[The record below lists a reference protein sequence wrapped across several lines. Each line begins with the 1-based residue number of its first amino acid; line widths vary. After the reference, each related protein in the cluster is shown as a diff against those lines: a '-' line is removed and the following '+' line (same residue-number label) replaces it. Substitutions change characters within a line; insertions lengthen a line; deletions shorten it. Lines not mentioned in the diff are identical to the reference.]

1 MAAPVGDEAETS
13 IVHKVAYI
21 FNPSDDED
29 DEANNS
35 VNGGATTSPS
45 ESRKSR
51 KHGRTNDRTPKSK
64 KRRTAKGKSK
74 ADGDDAQDDG
84 HEEHGEENNALAAFP
99 PLLQG
104 REAPEAI
111 ARRKQLFNSLW
122 TKLDDRI
129 QTVLQRSNQA
139 TLSAVMDF
147 VEKPIQTKLLAAF
160 VILGPAA
167 TTDMLLF
174 RQLSSSFTESEKTI
188 NSEKATKDKDRCVR
202 RMVRLRAA
210 EAPNLRA
217 ALKTIVQIASSPS
230 SGNGVDGGEADEDD
244 VVAHNGNKYLA
255 YDLEAV
261 AAAITNQSTSR
272 IVVAFEDSEA
282 FDAAL
287 LADLLSFLH
296 SWLDRIPF
304 VLLFGVATSVDLFQA
319 RLPKQAA
326 HRLSAAQFDVAPSS
340 AVLDRLVRRA
350 VAAADVPLRIGP
362 SLLRSLA
369 ERQDEQVTGVSVF
382 VNSLKYAYM
391 CYFYA
396 NPLSVFLRDIGDSDD
411 TTTQDNLLKNADY
424 LTAIRQL
431 PSFRRHVEALVAD
444 VDIDAAKQLLGDT
457 PDEQQYLR
465 TAVANQLQYQR
476 RWNQRIARS
485 VQLAAASGMFPGR
498 SFTELY
504 ITALEDQRGA
514 NEDAFTLEE
523 DDTSLAATMTTAI
536 RRMSS
541 VELIAMIRRLV
552 LAVQAGDAELALE
565 APPENI
571 AEPAEGTD
579 PYETNWTTLSTNL
592 AKIADQIE
600 ELQKKLEVTY
610 ANRARSRIM
619 MLKAAGSGPS
629 SPGGGG
635 PPQLRSKYTAQSKVL
650 RTTVVAQKVQLS
662 RDSMLLTEED
672 EAFSE
677 LVDAT
682 VAAVTGVVD
691 VEPATIS
698 RAAAAPSSLASPS
711 PSPAGRLWLQEVWLY
726 DARAPYRDVFIPRPG
741 LVVERALAR
750 PHDYLACE
758 CCAGT
763 GAPPKKKK
771 KSSKKDNDED
781 KGSIRPTLPATA
793 ILYQLYL
800 DAGPLINV
808 ADLWEAFQNAV
819 SDSGNGPRDDKE
831 GDAARN
837 KDKEAAENNS
847 DNAAEGDEEAEEDTQ
862 ERRHLVQFYQGLS
875 EMKTLGYIKPTRRKV
890 DHVAKIK
897 WL

>member
-1 MAAPVGDEAETS
+1 MAALAGEDAETS
-13 IVHKVAYI
+13 IVHRSIPANPQKVAYI

-29 DEANNS
+29 DEANNGE
-35 VNGGATTSPS
+35 NRGATTSPS
-45 ESRKSR
+45 ASRSSR

-64 KRRTAKGKSK
+64 KRRTAKGKAK
-74 ADGDDAQDDG
+74 VDCDGDGDGEQDREGDG
-84 HEEHGEENNALAAFP
+84 DENAGDDNALASFP

-104 REAPEAI
+104 REASEAV
-111 ARRKQLFNSLW
+111 ARRRQLFNSLW
-122 TKLDDRI
+122 AQLDDRI

-147 VEKPIQTKLLAAF
+147 IEKPTQTKLPAAF

-174 RQLSSSFTESEKTI
+174 RQLSASLTESEKTI
-188 NSEKATKDKDRCVR
+188 NRDSSSKGKDRCVR

-217 ALKTIVQIASSPS
+217 ALKTIVQVASSAPS
-230 SGNGVDGGEADEDD
+230 PGNGVDDGADEDD

-261 AAAITNQSTSR
+261 AAAISDPATSR

-282 FDAAL
+282 FDGAL
-287 LADLLSFLH
+287 LADLISFLH
-296 SWLDRIPF
+296 SWFDRIPF

-326 HRLSAAQFDVAPSS
+326 HRLSAAQFDIAPSS
-340 AVLDRLVRRA
+340 AVLDRL
-350 VAAADVPLRIGP
+350 
-362 SLLRSLA
+362 A
-369 ERQDEQVTGVSVF
+369 ERQDEQVAGVSVF
-382 VNSLKYAYM
+382 VNSLKEKYAYM

-396 NPLSVFLRDIGDSDD
+396 NPLSVFLHDIGDSTV
-411 TTTQDNLLKNADY
+411 TTTQDTLLQNTDY
-424 LTAIRQL
+424 LTAFRQL
-431 PSFRRHVEALVAD
+431 PSFRRHVKALVTD
-444 VDIDAAKQLLGDT
+444 GDIDVAKQLLSDK
-457 PDEQQYLR
+457 PDQQQFLR
-465 TAVANQLQYQR
+465 QAVAGQMQYQR
-476 RWNQRIARS
+476 RWNERIARA
-485 VQLAAASGMFPGR
+485 VHLAAASGVFPGQ

-514 NEDAFTLEE
+514 NEDGFTL
-523 DDTSLAATMTTAI
+523 DDDDSSLAATMTTAI
-536 RRMSS
+536 RRMTSS
-541 VELIAMIRRLV
+541 ELVTVLRRLIA
-552 LAVQAGDAELALE
+552 AAEAGDAELALE
-565 APPENI
+565 APPDDT
-571 AEPAEGTD
+571 AELAGDMD
-579 PYETNWTTLSTNL
+579 PYQASWATLPSNL
-592 AKIADQIE
+592 AKIAGQIE
-600 ELQKKLEVTY
+600 ELQKKLEASY

-619 MLKAAGSGPS
+619 SLKAAGGGPS
-629 SPGGGG
+629 SPGGGGG

-662 RDSMLLTEED
+662 RDSMALTEED
-672 EAFSE
+672 QTFTE
-677 LVDAT
+677 LVDAA
-682 VAAVTGVVD
+682 VAAVVGVVD
-691 VEPATIS
+691 VEPATAS
-698 RAAAAPSSLASPS
+698 RAAVAPSSLATPS
-711 PSPAGRLWLQEVWLY
+711 SSPASRLWLQEVWLY
-726 DARAPYRDVFIPRPG
+726 NAQAPYRDVFIPRPG

-763 GAPPKKKK
+763 EPSQNT
-771 KSSKKDNDED
+771 SSKKNGDTER
-781 KGSIRPTLPATA
+781 GSIRPTLPATA

-819 SDSGNGPRDDKE
+819 SENGNRRKDKDGNE
-831 GDAARN
+831 N
-837 KDKEAAENNS
+837 KNKEAAANNG
-847 DNAAEGDEEAEEDTQ
+847 DNAAEGEEEAEDNTL

>member
-1 MAAPVGDEAETS
+1 
-13 IVHKVAYI
+13 
-21 FNPSDDED
+21 
-29 DEANNS
+29 
-35 VNGGATTSPS
+35 
-45 ESRKSR
+45 
-51 KHGRTNDRTPKSK
+51 
-64 KRRTAKGKSK
+64 
-74 ADGDDAQDDG
+74 
-84 HEEHGEENNALAAFP
+84 
-99 PLLQG
+99 
-104 REAPEAI
+104 
-111 ARRKQLFNSLW
+111 
-122 TKLDDRI
+122 
-129 QTVLQRSNQA
+129 
-139 TLSAVMDF
+139 
-147 VEKPIQTKLLAAF
+147 
-160 VILGPAA
+160 
-167 TTDMLLF
+167 
-174 RQLSSSFTESEKTI
+174 
-188 NSEKATKDKDRCVR
+188 
-202 RMVRLRAA
+202 
-210 EAPNLRA
+210 
-217 ALKTIVQIASSPS
+217 
-230 SGNGVDGGEADEDD
+230 
-244 VVAHNGNKYLA
+244 
-255 YDLEAV
+255 
-261 AAAITNQSTSR
+261 
-272 IVVAFEDSEA
+272 
-282 FDAAL
+282 
-287 LADLLSFLH
+287 
-296 SWLDRIPF
+296 
-304 VLLFGVATSVDLFQA
+304 
-319 RLPKQAA
+319 
-326 HRLSAAQFDVAPSS
+326 
-340 AVLDRLVRRA
+340 
-350 VAAADVPLRIGP
+350 
-362 SLLRSLA
+362 
-369 ERQDEQVTGVSVF
+369 
-382 VNSLKYAYM
+382 M

-396 NPLSVFLRDIGDSDD
+396 NPLSVFLRDIGDGDD
-411 TTTQDNLLKNADY
+411 TTTQDALLQNADY
-424 LTAIRQL
+424 LTAVRQL

-444 VDIDAAKQLLGDT
+444 GDIDAAKQLLGDT
-457 PDEQQYLR
+457 PDQQQYLR
-465 TAVANQLQYQR
+465 TSVANQLQYQR

-485 VQLAAASGMFPGR
+485 VQLAAASGVFPGQ

-514 NEDAFTLEE
+514 NEDAFTLED

-541 VELIAMIRRLV
+541 AELVAMIRRLV

-565 APPENI
+565 APTENI
-571 AEPAEGTD
+571 AEPTEGAD
-579 PYETNWTTLSTNL
+579 PYETNWTTFSANL
-592 AKIADQIE
+592 TKIADQIE
-600 ELQKKLEVTY
+600 ELQKKLEASY

-619 MLKAAGSGPS
+619 SIKAAGGGPS
-629 SPGGGG
+629 SPGGGGG

-682 VAAVTGVVD
+682 TAAVAGVVD
-691 VEPATIS
+691 VEPATVS

-726 DARAPYRDVFIPRPG
+726 NAQAPYRDVFIPRPG

-763 GAPPKKKK
+763 GAPTKKK
-771 KSSKKDNDED
+771 KSGKKDDGDEE

-819 SDSGNGPRDDKE
+819 SDSGNGPKDDKE
-831 GDAARN
+831 GSAT
-837 KDKEAAENNS
+837 ENNG

>member
-1 MAAPVGDEAETS
+1 MAASAGEDAETS
-13 IVHKVAYI
+13 IVHQVAYI

-29 DEANNS
+29 DEANNGE
-35 VNGGATTSPS
+35 NRGATTSPS
-45 ESRKSR
+45 ASRSSR

-64 KRRTAKGKSK
+64 KRRTAKGKAK
-74 ADGDDAQDDG
+74 VGGDGEQDRDGDGDENAGDD
-84 HEEHGEENNALAAFP
+84 NALAAFP

-104 REAPEAI
+104 REAPEAV
-111 ARRKQLFNSLW
+111 ARRRQLFNSLW
-122 TKLDDRI
+122 AQLDDRI

-147 VEKPIQTKLLAAF
+147 IEKPTQTKLPAAF

-174 RQLSSSFTESEKTI
+174 RQLSAALTESEKTI
-188 NSEKATKDKDRCVR
+188 NRDSSSKGKDRCVR
-202 RMVRLRAA
+202 RIVRLRAA

-217 ALKTIVQIASSPS
+217 ALKTIVQVASSVPS
-230 SGNGVDGGEADEDD
+230 PGNGVDDGGADEDD

-261 AAAITNQSTSR
+261 AAAISDPGASR

-282 FDAAL
+282 FDGAL
-287 LADLLSFLH
+287 LADLISFLH
-296 SWLDRIPF
+296 SWFDRIPF

-326 HRLSAAQFDVAPSS
+326 HRLSAAQFDIAPSS
-340 AVLDRLVRRA
+340 AVLDRLVRCA
-350 VAAADVPLRIGP
+350 VAAADIPLRIGP

-396 NPLSVFLRDIGDSDD
+396 NPLSVFLHDIGDSTA
-411 TTTQDNLLKNADY
+411 TTAQDALLQNTDY
-424 LTAIRQL
+424 LTAFRQL
-431 PSFRRHVEALVAD
+431 PSFRRHVEALVTD
-444 VDIDAAKQLLGDT
+444 GDIDVAKQLLSDT
-457 PDEQQYLR
+457 PDQQQFLR
-465 TAVANQLQYQR
+465 QAVTDQLQYQR
-476 RWNQRIARS
+476 CWNERIARA
-485 VQLAAASGMFPGR
+485 VHLAAASGVFPGQ

-514 NEDAFTLEE
+514 NQDAFTL
-523 DDTSLAATMTTAI
+523 DDDDSSVAATMTTAI

-541 VELIAMIRRLV
+541 SELVTLLRRLIAV
-552 LAVQAGDAELALE
+552 VEAGDPELALE
-565 APPENI
+565 APPGDT
-571 AEPAEGTD
+571 AELAGDVD
-579 PYETNWTTLSTNL
+579 PYQASWATLPSNL
-592 AKIADQIE
+592 AKIAGQIE
-600 ELQKKLEVTY
+600 ELQKKLEASY

-619 MLKAAGSGPS
+619 SLKAAGGGPS
-629 SPGGGG
+629 SPGGGGG

-662 RDSMLLTEED
+662 RDSMALTEED
-672 EAFSE
+672 QTFTE
-677 LVDAT
+677 LVDAA
-682 VAAVTGVVD
+682 VAAVVGVVD
-691 VEPATIS
+691 VEPATAS
-698 RAAAAPSSLASPS
+698 RAAVAPSSLATPS
-711 PSPAGRLWLQEVWLY
+711 SSPASRLWLQEVWLY
-726 DARAPYRDVFIPRPG
+726 NAQAPYRDVFIPRPG

-763 GAPPKKKK
+763 EPSKST
-771 KSSKKDNDED
+771 SSKKNGDTER
-781 KGSIRPTLPATA
+781 GSIRPTLPATA

-819 SDSGNGPRDDKE
+819 SENGNRLKDKVGNE
-831 GDAARN
+831 IKN
-837 KDKEAAENNS
+837 KEAAANNG
-847 DNAAEGDEEAEEDTQ
+847 DNAAEGEEEAEDDTL